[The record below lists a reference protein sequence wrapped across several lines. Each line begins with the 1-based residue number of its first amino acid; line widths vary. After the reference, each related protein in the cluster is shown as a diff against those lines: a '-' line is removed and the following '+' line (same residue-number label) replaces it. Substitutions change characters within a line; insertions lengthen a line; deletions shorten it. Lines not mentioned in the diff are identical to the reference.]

1 MWLNRPKRTP
11 VSPFL
16 PGRRTSASWQ
26 RARCAVSSFSTSTT
40 GTTTPC
46 TSYPV
51 IVTWMFSWVRTPP
64 KIYSRSCFKSWT
76 NPERDRGGYQMIPE
90 RINRE
95 TGRYA
100 LVDGIPFQMPVEGKN
115 SPALMAIYTIDAD
128 KAQALLPGNEIHP
141 LRLGQR
147 ALLVITVI
155 EYLDTNIGKYIEFSI
170 AIACT
175 HGAKEA
181 PSLLPALFMKPF
193 GTGQYVYDL
202 PVSTEISVK
211 GGKGIW
217 GMPKHQ
223 AGLDFLDGED
233 WVSSQYDLDGRLAM
247 RIDVKRPSITRIPIS
262 MSATNYCRFRGMLMA
277 SYIHLDT
284 RFGLS
289 LFRRDSARLTI
300 GDHPRLRPIKELE
313 IDPHPVFTAY
323 FPSIQGVLD
332 DHFECWFL
340 SYDTPPKS
348 YGEGMESVIKLGL
361 SQEWPPAPK
370 RENKEMN

>member
-1 MWLNRPKRTP
+1 
-11 VSPFL
+11 
-16 PGRRTSASWQ
+16 
-26 RARCAVSSFSTSTT
+26 
-40 GTTTPC
+40 
-46 TSYPV
+46 
-51 IVTWMFSWVRTPP
+51 
-64 KIYSRSCFKSWT
+64 
-76 NPERDRGGYQMIPE
+76 MIPE

-128 KAQALLPGNEIHP
+128 KARALLPGNEIHP

-175 HGAKEA
+175 HGPKQ
-181 PSLLPALFMKPF
+181 PPGLLPVLFMKPF

-223 AGLDFLDGED
+223 ANLDYVITDRT
-233 WVSSQYDLDGRLAM
+233 VSSQYDLDGQLVM
-247 RIDVKRPSITRIPIS
+247 KIEIDRPKRAWLPLNMGAI
-262 MSATNYCRFRGMLMA
+262 NYCQFRGMLMK
-277 SYIHLDT
+277 SQIHFKAKLG
-284 RFGLS
+284 FS
-289 LFRRDSARLTI
+289 LLKKGSARLTI
-300 GDHPRLRPIKELE
+300 GDHPRAQ
-313 IDPHPVFTAY
+313 VFKDLGIGRNPLFTGF
-323 FPSIQGVLD
+323 FPAVTGILD
-332 DHFECWFL
+332 DHVDSWFL
-340 SYDTPPKS
+340 SYESAPKEAP
-348 YGEGMESVIKLGL
+348 EGMESVVNLGL
-361 SQEWPPAPK
+361 SQEWLAPPEAPVTQRIK
-370 RENKEMN
+370 R

>member
-1 MWLNRPKRTP
+1 
-11 VSPFL
+11 
-16 PGRRTSASWQ
+16 
-26 RARCAVSSFSTSTT
+26 
-40 GTTTPC
+40 
-46 TSYPV
+46 
-51 IVTWMFSWVRTPP
+51 
-64 KIYSRSCFKSWT
+64 
-76 NPERDRGGYQMIPE
+76 MIPE

-128 KAQALLPGNEIHP
+128 KARALLPGNEIHP

-181 PSLLPALFMKPF
+181 PSLLPALLMKPF

-223 AGLDFLDGED
+223 ANLSYIITDRT
-233 WVSSQYDLDGRLAM
+233 VSSQYDLDGQLVM
-247 RIDVKRPSITRIPIS
+247 KIEIDRPKRAWLPLNMGAI
-262 MSATNYCRFRGMLMA
+262 NYCQFRGMLMK
-277 SYIHLDT
+277 SQIHFNARLG
-284 RFGLS
+284 FS
-289 LFRRDSARLTI
+289 LLKKGSARLTI
-300 GDHPRLRPIKELE
+300 GDHPRAQ
-313 IDPHPVFTAY
+313 VFKDLGIGRNPLFTGF
-323 FPSIQGVLD
+323 FPAVTGILD
-332 DHFECWFL
+332 DHVDSWFL
-340 SYDTPPKS
+340 TYESPPKEAP
-348 YGEGMESVIKLGL
+348 EGMESGVDLGL
-361 SQEWPPAPK
+361 SQEWLAPPGAPVTQRIK
-370 RENKEMN
+370 R

>member
-1 MWLNRPKRTP
+1 
-11 VSPFL
+11 
-16 PGRRTSASWQ
+16 
-26 RARCAVSSFSTSTT
+26 
-40 GTTTPC
+40 
-46 TSYPV
+46 
-51 IVTWMFSWVRTPP
+51 
-64 KIYSRSCFKSWT
+64 
-76 NPERDRGGYQMIPE
+76 MIPE

-128 KAQALLPGNEIHP
+128 KARALLPGNEIHP

-202 PVSTEISVK
+202 PVSSEISVK

-223 AGLDFLDGED
+223 ANLNYIITDRT
-233 WVSSQYDLDGRLAM
+233 VSSQYDLDGQLVM
-247 RIDVKRPSITRIPIS
+247 KIEIDRPKRTWLPLNMGAI
-262 MSATNYCRFRGMLMA
+262 NYCQFRGMLMK
-277 SYIHLDT
+277 SQIHFNARLG
-284 RFGLS
+284 FS
-289 LFRRDSARLTI
+289 LLKKGSARLTF
-300 GDHPRLRPIKELE
+300 GDHPRAQ
-313 IDPHPVFTAY
+313 VFKDLGIGRNPLFTGF
-323 FPSIQGVLD
+323 FPAVTGILD
-332 DHFECWFL
+332 DHVDSWFL
-340 SYDTPPKS
+340 TYESPPKEAP
-348 YGEGMESVIKLGL
+348 EGMESVVNLGL
-361 SQEWPPAPK
+361 SQEWLAPPEAPVTQRIK
-370 RENKEMN
+370 R